1 MAGALE
7 LSSSLRRHPIAAVAL
22 AATLV
27 AGCGGSSGYS
37 SGSSK
42 ATPPKW
48 ALHGHY
54 SPQIDPANFV
64 TKVDNR
70 WFPLV
75 PGTTFHYEGV
85 KDETKQTDDMVVTDQ
100 TKQILGVT
108 CTVVRDTV
116 SEHGKPVEQTF
127 DWYAQDKQGNVWYL
141 GEDTTAFENGTV
153 STEGSWQSGVRGAVP
168 GIVMEADPQVADG
181 YRQEFWKG
189 HAEDQAWV
197 LTRGGTVHVPF
208 GHLRHALGTMEWTP
222 LEPNVIDKKVYAR
235 GIGLVSEKSQT
246 GPLETALLIGLHRP
260 SA

>member
-1 MAGALE
+1 M
-7 LSSSLRRHPIAAVAL
+7 LRRAL
-22 AATLV
+22 AIGAVV
-27 AGCGGSSGYS
+27 AAAGTTVAFASPHSGR
-37 SGSSK
+37 SG
-42 ATPPKW
+42 APTPAIDPSNFVRHVTNPFFPLKPGTVW
-48 ALHGHY
+48 VYRGIKDGKT
-54 SPQIDPANFV
+54 QIDRVFV
-64 TKVDNR
+64 TR
-70 WFPLV
+70 
-75 PGTTFHYEGV
+75 H
-85 KDETKQTDDMVVTDQ
+85 TKT
-100 TKQILGVT
+100 ILGVHA
-108 CTVVRDTV
+108 TVVRDVATQGGRV
-116 SEHGKPVEQTF
+116 IERTF

-141 GEDTTAFENGTV
+141 GEDTIAFENGGS
-153 STEGSWQSGVRGAVP
+153 STEGSWKSGVHGAVP